1 MMRWQS
7 RFCPEQRA
15 STRIA
20 TRINPSPGIFFT
32 IPIDSQSLNVP
43 RSPQITQAVS
53 SDAFERLVSRTIFW
67 SYCFVAPPAMVGYA
81 LVAMLM
87 TKL

>member
-1 MMRWQS
+1 M
-7 RFCPEQRA
+7 
-15 STRIA
+15 
-20 TRINPSPGIFFT
+20 
-32 IPIDSQSLNVP
+32 P
-43 RSPQITQAVS
+43 RTLQITQAVS

-81 LVAMLM
+81 LVAMLI